1 MADSVVADFVTD
13 VIPAT
18 GRYEE
23 PVRGRVLMN
32 RSEVVFVTPDDRVS
46 FPIQNVFDLAYG
58 SAPESLRAFFE
69 DTVSIAYETAGEKH
83 VALVEGADDTVQRFA
98 DLLFK
103 GVLNETT
110 VAINDRAKVGGRI
123 TDGSFTR
130 ATLFVD
136 PPQVTFKRADPFSI
150 EVSTVSGFE
159 RRTRE
164 VAGSER
170 SVLSV
175 RHADGGQIVTSE
187 IAIQPQRK
195 MNVLGRFLR
204 IEYSKLRE
212 SLEDVS
218 LSESEIEALV
228 SLYSGASEGSLAG
241 MLGVDTTQVSA
252 LLNRLAENDLLE
264 DTPEGWCLTATGKLA
279 VGEHLEEVNL

>member
-1 MADSVVADFVTD
+1 M
-13 VIPAT
+13 
-18 GRYEE
+18 
-23 PVRGRVLMN
+23 
-32 RSEVVFVTPDDRVS
+32 
-46 FPIQNVFDLAYG
+46 
-58 SAPESLRAFFE
+58 
-69 DTVSIAYETAGEKH
+69 
-83 VALVEGADDTVQRFA
+83 
-98 DLLFK
+98 
-103 GVLNETT
+103 LNETT

>member
-18 GRYEE
+18 GRYDE

-32 RSEVVFVTPDDRVS
+32 RSEVVFVTPEDRVS

-58 SAPESLRAFFE
+58 SAPENLRAFFE
-69 DTVSIAYETAGEKH
+69 DTVSIAYETAGQKH

-110 VAINDRAKVGGRI
+110 VAVKDRAKVGGRI
-123 TDGSFTR
+123 TDRSFSR
-130 ATLFVD
+130 ATLFLD
-136 PPQVTFKRADPFSI
+136 PPTVTFRRQDPFSI

-204 IEYSKLRE
+204 IEYSKLKE
-212 SLEDVS
+212 SLDDVS

-241 MLGVDTTQVSA
+241 MLGVDTTQVST
-252 LLNRLAENDLLE
+252 LLDRLAEKGLLE
-264 DTPEGWCLTATGKLA
+264 DTPTGWQLSASGKLA
-279 VGEHLEEVNL
+279 VGEHLEAVNL